1 MACRGE
7 STCLCGLETSEASVN
22 AKRKCKKTEL
32 KMIRNSFIFYF
43 FSENSVH
50 TFIGLEANSQK
61 SELK

>member
-32 KMIRNSFIFYF
+32 KMIRNSFIPIIDIHKNHIVVF
-43 FSENSVH
+43 
-50 TFIGLEANSQK
+50 Q
-61 SELK
+61 